1 MQVQGKEL
9 ITFSYLN
16 RNNYHLRIDKKRKR
30 KKLSMLLKLL
40 ARLWQREPYG
50 KLNSVLNYSALT

>member
-9 ITFSYLN
+9 ITFGYLN

-30 KKLSMLLKLL
+30 KNY
-40 ARLWQREPYG
+40 QCH
-50 KLNSVLNYSALT
+50 LNYLPDCGNGNRMEN